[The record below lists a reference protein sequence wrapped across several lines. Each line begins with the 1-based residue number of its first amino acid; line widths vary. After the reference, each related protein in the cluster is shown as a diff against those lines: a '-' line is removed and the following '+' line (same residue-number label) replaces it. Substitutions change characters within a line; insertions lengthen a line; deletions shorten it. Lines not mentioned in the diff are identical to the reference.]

1 MTDGRLLVAHN
12 AAFDMSV
19 LRKSADHHRYRPP
32 PVEFVCTEKLAR
44 VAAPQQDSYR
54 LDSLAAEFGLPLM
67 HHDPLSDATAAG
79 LLWLLLLERS
89 GLPPEQWLRRCGY
102 RGPGYCRHGLFR
114 TRRRA
119 RPATRPEVGW
129 VLCACSPACS
139 SPAVRPVRHPCRPA
153 DSCVRSCS

>member
-32 PVEFVCTEKLAR
+32 PVESVCTEKLASA
-44 VAAPQQDSYR
+44 AAPQQDWYR
-54 LDSLAAEFGLPLM
+54 LDSLAAEFGLPLT

-89 GLPPEQWLRRCGY
+89 GLPPEQLLLRCGY
-102 RGPGYCRHGLFR
+102 RGPGYCRHGSYQGFTR
-114 TRRRA
+114 PRVAGRQRRR
-119 RPATRPEVGW
+119 
-129 VLCACSPACS
+129 
-139 SPAVRPVRHPCRPA
+139 
-153 DSCVRSCS
+153 